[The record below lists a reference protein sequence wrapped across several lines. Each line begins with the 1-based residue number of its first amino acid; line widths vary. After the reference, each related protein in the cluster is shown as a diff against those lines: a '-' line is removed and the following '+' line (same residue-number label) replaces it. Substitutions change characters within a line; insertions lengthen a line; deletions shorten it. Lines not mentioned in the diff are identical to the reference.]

1 MQETTMQDRE
11 KELRGLLD
19 QIEAHPERPYT
30 EERKRVAVL
39 QNMLLAHEKAKS
51 NA

>member
-1 MQETTMQDRE
+1 MQETTIEDRK

-19 QIEAHPERPYT
+19 MISAHPEKAFT

-39 QNMLLAHEKAKS
+39 QTMLAGHEKAQH
-51 NA
+51 